1 MRFALLGFFQIQSLL
16 RFRTNLLLLVAIA
29 REVRLLRSVRSYPE
43 TIVFR
48 LIYILIQILLHGHIL
63 YLLRMLEC
71 LGIRPR
77 ALPSSTSSF
86 SFWAFFHSTFVSSL

>member
-71 LGIRPR
+71 LGFRAR
-77 ALPSSTSSF
+77 ALPSSTIFF
-86 SFWAFFHSTFVSSL
+86 SFFSFFHSTFVSNL